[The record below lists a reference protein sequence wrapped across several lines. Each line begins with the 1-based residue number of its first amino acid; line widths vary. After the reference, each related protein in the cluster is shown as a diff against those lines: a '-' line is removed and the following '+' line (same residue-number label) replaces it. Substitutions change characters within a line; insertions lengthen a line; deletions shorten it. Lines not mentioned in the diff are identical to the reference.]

1 MIQRIILPYLFYLFS
16 KVCKSQ
22 FQWASASDRIVEIS
36 FFLSLQLIRFLKL
49 KDFIHKFSTKL
60 YKFQSSLFSISLQV
74 FSLVKITFF
83 GGSSYKNIFIIFT
96 NYLHRFFFLQF
107 VQFVVKLPT
116 VKLPD
121 QVTATR
127 SEIGR
132 SISRQLFPRRILEG
146 YVFMNMGTKF
156 QVILDL
162 VRHPSRIYRQR
173 TI

>member
-107 VQFVVKLPT
+107 VYFVVYFVVKLPT

-121 QVTATR
+121 QVTAT
-127 SEIGR
+127 GR
-132 SISRQLFPRRILEG
+132 SISGQLFPRRILEG
-146 YVFMNMGTKF
+146 
-156 QVILDL
+156 
-162 VRHPSRIYRQR
+162 
-173 TI
+173 